1 MKKMAVTGLAVLAV
15 IGISIPV
22 IASGLQGKSNRDEIQ
37 IEAEI
42 EEAEMKAAGDSA
54 VITKLQPQMTVASC
68 EYYVDANGDG
78 VCDHCVAG
86 EAGRNACASYVDADG
101 DGVCDHCVAGEA
113 GRNACASYVDA
124 DGDGVCDH
132 CVTGGSGRNGCNNY
146 VDANQDRVCD
156 YREANNQVR
165 QSQGRHHGGGH
176 HGGRHH

>member
-42 EEAEMKAAGDSA
+42 EETEMKAAGDSA
-54 VITKLQPQMTVASC
+54 VITRLQPQMTVASC
-68 EYYVDANGDG
+68 EY
-78 VCDHCVAG
+78 
-86 EAGRNACASYVDADG
+86 YVDADG

-113 GRNACASYVDA
+113 GRNTCASYVDA